1 MQKTRKTPQRKC
13 IGCREMKDKSQ
24 ILRIVCS
31 PEGEF
36 SIDETGKA
44 NGRGAYICKNAD
56 CLGKAHKSKGLER
69 SLKRAV
75 PQEIYESL
83 TMFIQ

>member
-1 MQKTRKTPQRKC
+1 
-13 IGCREMKDKSQ
+13 MKDKPQ
-24 ILRIVCS
+24 LLRIVCS
-31 PEGEF
+31 PTPDPEGGF

-44 NGRGAYICKNAD
+44 NGRGAYVCKNTD

-69 SLKRAV
+69 SLNRAV

-83 TMFIQ
+83 TTFIQ